1 MVARLLLALTIALA
15 ALPAR
20 AQGLIGMSPEAA
32 DALIGAALDA
42 PYGQAHLKTF
52 AASVRKDGDAACL
65 QARALDDAALIA
77 RGRALLQRYGVKM
90 VRLMNEKFDRTAYQ
104 TALAAAGEP
113 DAAAEIARLEDDPA
127 VKKYIE
133 LYRPARLVKVLDS
146 LTEQFDRY
154 VLIGR
159 FKLATVSAVGRGDPT
174 DDPTDAIEAAVQKHL
189 EEHPSDQVERYLELL
204 DAVEAAT
211 PKGLKRAGQDLSP
224 MAFFAGADRDLA
236 ELCIGRR

>member
-1 MVARLLLALTIALA
+1 MVARLLLAFTIALG
-15 ALPAR
+15 ALPAQ
-20 AQGLIGMSPEAA
+20 AQGLIGMPPEAA

-52 AASVRKDGDAACL
+52 AVSVRKDGDAACL

-113 DAAAEIARLEDDPA
+113 DAAAEIERLEDDPA

-174 DDPTDAIEAAVQKHL
+174 DDPTDATEAAVQKHL
-189 EEHPSDQVERYLELL
+189 EEHPSDQVARYLELI

-211 PKGLKRAGQDLSP
+211 PKGLKHAGQDLSP
-224 MAFFAGADRDLA
+224 QTFFAGADRDLA
-236 ELCIGRR
+236 ELCIGR